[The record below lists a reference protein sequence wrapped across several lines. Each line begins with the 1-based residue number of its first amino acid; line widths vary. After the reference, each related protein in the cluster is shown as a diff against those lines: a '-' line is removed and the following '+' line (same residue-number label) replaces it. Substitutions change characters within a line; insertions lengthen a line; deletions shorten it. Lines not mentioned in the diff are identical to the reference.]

1 METGDSEN
9 MKITV
14 NDYFDLD
21 KIIESGQTFR
31 ARKLDDNMYRFI
43 SLNHVLYISKVCD
56 NSYDV
61 SCSKDEWDTYWYN
74 YFDLDRCYKDIII
87 EDEFARKCFNC
98 SKGIRILRQE
108 PFEML
113 ISFII
118 SQRKSIPAIRSSI
131 EEICTRFGD
140 EIKTDTG
147 EKVYLFPTPAQLV
160 SDTKNK
166 LDECKLGYRLSYI
179 KDAVQTV
186 YNSTFL
192 EEGYSMNNEQLL
204 EHLMSVKGVGIKVAN
219 CIALFA
225 YNRIDLAPVD
235 TWINKIINTKYKG
248 KSPFD
253 TYKAVSGIIQQYFFY
268 YAITHKDEF

>member
-1 METGDSEN
+1 METGDSED

-21 KIIESGQTFR
+21 KIKESGQTFR

-61 SCSKDEWDTYWYN
+61 SCSKDEWTSYWYN
-74 YFDLDRCYKDIII
+74 FFDLDRCYKDIIT

-131 EEICTRFGD
+131 EEICMRFGD
-140 EIKTDTG
+140 KIKTDTG

-160 SDTKNK
+160 SDTKHK
-166 LDECKLGYRLSYI
+166 LGECKLGYRLPYVQ
-179 KDAVQTV
+179 DAVNTV

-192 EEGYSMNNEQLL
+192 EDGFSMNNEQLL

-225 YNRIDLAPVD
+225 YNRVDLAPVD

-253 TYKAVSGIIQQYFFY
+253 KYKDVSGIIQQYFFY